1 MKAYYLTG
9 LEKMEAGEAPMPE
22 YGPDD
27 VLIKMEAVGICGSDL
42 HYYAAGAIGDFKV
55 KFPFILGHEAAGT
68 VVEVGSGVRD
78 LRPGDR
84 VCMEP
89 GIPCMKCTECLEG
102 HYNLCRDVRFWA
114 T

>member
-9 LEKMEAGEAPMPE
+9 LEKMEAGEAPMPK

-55 KFPFILGHEAAGT
+55 KFRSSSAMRRQAPSWRSAA
-68 VVEVGSGVRD
+68 
-78 LRPGDR
+78 
-84 VCMEP
+84 
-89 GIPCMKCTECLEG
+89 
-102 HYNLCRDVRFWA
+102 A
-114 T
+114 